1 MDNIK
6 NPAKKPKLKKSYS
19 NSTIFQKLMVDDV
32 RNKILFTILCLLIYR
47 LGCGITIPFVNTA
60 ALQTMF
66 GSTSVLDYYNLVS
79 GGALSQCAVFAIGV
93 SAYINAS
100 IIIQLL
106 TVAIPKLEEIS
117 KDIGGQKQI
126 NKITQYV
133 GCGLAVVTAI
143 GYFFIM
149 KNYGAMKYTSGIS
162 QVVEAITVIAIL
174 TAGSQIVIWLGW
186 LIDEKGIGNGISLII
201 FTGIISRWDA
211 VISLFQNSI
220 AMGKENGWW
229 YYLMIPGVILFVLAA
244 TFYVVFAS
252 DAERRVPVQYAGKNV
267 GNKASTGQS
276 SYIPIKLIM
285 SGVMPIIFSS
295 TICSMPSLVTMFLDY
310 NKHPSLYM
318 ALASWNS
325 RNWIYDVA
333 YVSDA
338 INDQMQSSGPS
349 GENND
354 SEGQRGEGSG
364 SGSDGSDESDESGS
378 SDSQSKSGKGKQGN
392 GAGGSM
398 SGSDT
403 ILIRSDKKTDEN
415 NESGSDED
423 SDKKGETSSEK
434 NDSASQDASDSST
447 GKSGS
452 DKKDTSDGSN
462 SSSKGNK
469 TDSSD
474 KGSGSDS
481 KNADGTSET
490 DAKPNGSKSDEGKS
504 DKDTKAEGGKDGKN
518 TSAEPKKMTA
528 KEAEKIKK
536 EIDGISQKVPSSDN
550 NDCTD
555 SSCKTSSIFNS
566 NNVGTDAKN
575 NAGEN
580 VRQQSKQEVG
590 KNPQDKEIRNIPG
603 GSGLPEKSA
612 YDDVTSI
619 VSDMQRTAAEAK
631 TEKQREKDLRE
642 EAAELTDKYK
652 NMLAQQKRPDIGYFN
667 QKARFLDGIGSISIT
682 RVVTPPV
689 GAESVYQAVAGV
701 VKSVS
706 RPTQREIIKA
716 IKDKRNG
723 YKLTGLTMGRRV
735 EASLIHHNDG
745 KCFSKSKS
753 PEDVPE
759 LCVGVLLDQSES
771 TMGEIINY
779 ERLLALTIED
789 MCRSIEIPAIING
802 YSGGGGTVR
811 IISYVEPNSV
821 DRKNA
826 LRLTSMRAD
835 GGTPTA
841 EALAYMLNRLEKRSE
856 PSKILFVVT
865 DGNSNNKA
873 YLPMLLAEAKRNHIM
888 VIAAGIGACR
898 QRIHS
903 EFPENFLDISDMNSM
918 PRNIC
923 NIIKRKLVN

>member
-1 MDNIK
+1 
-6 NPAKKPKLKKSYS
+6 
-19 NSTIFQKLMVDDV
+19 
-32 RNKILFTILCLLIYR
+32 
-47 LGCGITIPFVNTA
+47 
-60 ALQTMF
+60 
-66 GSTSVLDYYNLVS
+66 
-79 GGALSQCAVFAIGV
+79 
-93 SAYINAS
+93 
-100 IIIQLL
+100 
-106 TVAIPKLEEIS
+106 
-117 KDIGGQKQI
+117 
-126 NKITQYV
+126 
-133 GCGLAVVTAI
+133 
-143 GYFFIM
+143 
-149 KNYGAMKYTSGIS
+149 
-162 QVVEAITVIAIL
+162 
-174 TAGSQIVIWLGW
+174 
-186 LIDEKGIGNGISLII
+186 
-201 FTGIISRWDA
+201 
-211 VISLFQNSI
+211 
-220 AMGKENGWW
+220 
-229 YYLMIPGVILFVLAA
+229 
-244 TFYVVFAS
+244 
-252 DAERRVPVQYAGKNV
+252 
-267 GNKASTGQS
+267 
-276 SYIPIKLIM
+276 
-285 SGVMPIIFSS
+285 
-295 TICSMPSLVTMFLDY
+295 
-310 NKHPSLYM
+310 
-318 ALASWNS
+318 
-325 RNWIYDVA
+325 
-333 YVSDA
+333 
-338 INDQMQSSGPS
+338 MQSSGPS

-423 SDKKGETSSEK
+423 SGKKGETSSEK

-504 DKDTKAEGGKDGKN
+504 DKDTKAEGGRDGKN
-518 TSAEPKKMTA
+518 TSTEPKKMTA

-536 EIDGISQKVPSSDN
+536 EIDDISQKVPSSDN

-566 NNVGTDAKN
+566 NNVGADAKN

-652 NMLAQQKRPDIGYFN
+652 NMLAQRECPNISYFN
-667 QKARFLDGIGSISIT
+667 QKARFLNGIGSISIT

-873 YLPMLLAEAKRNHIM
+873 YLPMLLTEAKRNHIM

-898 QRIHS
+898 QSIHS

-918 PRNIC
+918 PRNLC
-923 NIIKRKLVN
+923 NIIKRKLVK

>member
-1 MDNIK
+1 MAKTPIIPPLSKEEHFEQELGAYNYIPNDEDDGTGENFPHQKASHDEDDNESMDAMDVSEGKEKRRFSIWTVLLVVICIVLIAMIGYIGWKAYDYYHIPAYETGNI
-6 NPAKKPKLKKSYS
+6 S
-19 NSTIFQKLMVDDV
+19 DDV
-32 RNKILFTILCLLIYR
+32 EE
-47 LGCGITIPFVNTA
+47 PV
-60 ALQTMF
+60 
-66 GSTSVLDYYNLVS
+66 ST
-79 GGALSQCAVFAIGV
+79 
-93 SAYINAS
+93 
-100 IIIQLL
+100 
-106 TVAIPKLEEIS
+106 
-117 KDIGGQKQI
+117 
-126 NKITQYV
+126 
-133 GCGLAVVTAI
+133 
-143 GYFFIM
+143 
-149 KNYGAMKYTSGIS
+149 
-162 QVVEAITVIAIL
+162 
-174 TAGSQIVIWLGW
+174 
-186 LIDEKGIGNGISLII
+186 
-201 FTGIISRWDA
+201 
-211 VISLFQNSI
+211 
-220 AMGKENGWW
+220 
-229 YYLMIPGVILFVLAA
+229 
-244 TFYVVFAS
+244 
-252 DAERRVPVQYAGKNV
+252 
-267 GNKASTGQS
+267 
-276 SYIPIKLIM
+276 
-285 SGVMPIIFSS
+285 
-295 TICSMPSLVTMFLDY
+295 PS
-310 NKHPSLYM
+310 
-318 ALASWNS
+318 
-325 RNWIYDVA
+325 
-333 YVSDA
+333 
-338 INDQMQSSGPS
+338 
-349 GENND
+349 
-354 SEGQRGEGSG
+354 
-364 SGSDGSDESDESGS
+364 
-378 SDSQSKSGKGKQGN
+378 
-392 GAGGSM
+392 
-398 SGSDT
+398 
-403 ILIRSDKKTDEN
+403 ILIPS
-415 NESGSDED
+415 
-423 SDKKGETSSEK
+423 
-434 NDSASQDASDSST
+434 
-447 GKSGS
+447 
-452 DKKDTSDGSN
+452 SN
-462 SSSKGNK
+462 SSESDSEPEPTPKPAYSKNTVGYLTVPGVDVTDEPILQHPTDDDYYLTHNEFDRESIWGAYFVPSEWNVSNVDDMYRVTVIFGHSNGNSMHK
-469 TDSSD
+469 KFSVLKYFRDVNFAKEHRYIYLTLGEQQTRWKIFAVADYPIDPSYSSD

-536 EIDGISQKVPSSDN
+536 EIDDISQKVPSSDN

>member
-1 MDNIK
+1 MDYKKFYNQLMNK
-6 NPAKKPKLKKSYS
+6 DFKPKPNTFFTSGEYKNYSEVQVGAVVSTAVDYIRNVLHFDIPQYEIMRRSSVPVFVQYNENGNTAYTDGSKIVMNAANDLVANYKSIYMQHAS
-19 NSTIFQKLMVDDV
+19 LQGMLRHETAH
-32 RNKILFTILCLLIYR
+32 ILFTDTSVIAKWCKALVYGHMLHQ
-47 LGCGITIPFVNTA
+47 PDNVNTPDGKEIIKRLA
-60 ALQTMF
+60 
-66 GSTSVLDYYNLVS
+66 DDP
-79 GGALSQCAVFAIGV
+79 VFAGV
-93 SAYINAS
+93 YANLAKRIENSVEDGYIEAELDTINDGMGDTIRYLATTNAAMIEQLMDADGFNYEKYNS
-100 IIIQLL
+100 KFNAVATFILVYAKFGYEFTNVPEDMVPFFDTLKGII
-106 TVAIPKLEEIS
+106 KECIS
-117 KDIGGQKQI
+117 SRVPTTRIANI
-126 NKITQYV
+126 NK
-133 GCGLAVVTAI
+133 L
-143 GYFFIM
+143 M
-149 KNYGAMKYTSGIS
+149 
-162 QVVEAITVIAIL
+162 
-174 TAGSQIVIWLGW
+174 
-186 LIDEKGIGNGISLII
+186 
-201 FTGIISRWDA
+201 
-211 VISLFQNSI
+211 I
-220 AMGKENGWW
+220 AMYPVLKEQIEN
-229 YYLMIPGVILFVLAA
+229 
-244 TFYVVFAS
+244 
-252 DAERRVPVQYAGKNV
+252 
-267 GNKASTGQS
+267 
-276 SYIPIKLIM
+276 
-285 SGVMPIIFSS
+285 
-295 TICSMPSLVTMFLDY
+295 
-310 NKHPSLYM
+310 
-318 ALASWNS
+318 
-325 RNWIYDVA
+325 
-333 YVSDA
+333 VSDA

-423 SDKKGETSSEK
+423 SGKKGETSSEK

-462 SSSKGNK
+462 SSSKGNR

-536 EIDGISQKVPSSDN
+536 EIDDISQKVPSSDN

-566 NNVGTDAKN
+566 NNVGADAKN

-652 NMLAQQKRPDIGYFN
+652 NMLAQQKCPDIGYFN

-682 RVVTPPV
+682 RVVTPPI

-841 EALAYMLNRLEKRSE
+841 EALAYMLNRLEKRPE

-873 YLPMLLAEAKRNHIM
+873 YLPMLLTEAKRNHIM

-898 QRIHS
+898 QSIHS

-923 NIIKRKLVN
+923 NIIKRKLVK